1 MVRLAEID
9 PGMRAFLTHYK
20 CPSINTN
27 AWCIGPALNKRRVA
41 LISSAGLRRSDD
53 RPFSV
58 SATDYRI
65 LPLDKRDEIIQ
76 DHTNAS
82 HDRTGYLQDMNT
94 IFPLD
99 RLDEMAASNEIG
111 SVADYHYSFMGAT
124 QAEALEP
131 EVRSLAGVLKA
142 DQVDTVV
149 LCPV

>member
-20 CPSINTN
+20 CPPIDTH
-27 AWCIGPALNKRRVA
+27 AWSRGPDLSERRVA
-41 LISSAGLRRSDD
+41 LISSAGLRRRDD
-53 RPFSV
+53 RPFDIG
-58 SATDYRI
+58 AIDYRI
-65 LPLDKRDEIIQ
+65 LPMEKRDEIIQ

-82 HDRTGYLQDMNT
+82 HDRTGYLQDLNT

-111 SVADYHYSFMGAT
+111 SAADYHYSFMGAT
-124 QAEALEP
+124 QAQALEP
-131 EVRSLAGVLKA
+131 DVRRLAGLLKA
-142 DQVDTVV
+142 DEVDTVV

>member
-1 MVRLAEID
+1 MVRLTEID
-9 PGMRAFLTHYK
+9 PGMREFLTHFK
-20 CPSINTN
+20 CPPINTN
-27 AWCIGPALNKRRVA
+27 AWCVGPRLNKRRVA
-41 LISSAGLRRSDD
+41 LISSAGLRRRDD

-58 SATDYRI
+58 NATDYRI
-65 LPLDKRDEIIQ
+65 LPMDKHNEIIQ

-124 QAEALEP
+124 EAQELEP
-131 EVRSLAGVLKA
+131 EVRRLAGVLRA
-142 DQVDTVV
+142 DHVDTVV

>member
-9 PGMRAFLTHYK
+9 PGMRQFLINYK

-27 AWCIGPALNKRRVA
+27 AWSTGPALNKRRVA
-41 LISSAGLRRSDD
+41 LISSAGLRRRDD
-53 RPFSV
+53 HPFSV
-58 SATDYRI
+58 GAIDYRI
-65 LPLDKRDEIIQ
+65 VPMDKRDEIIQ

-82 HDRTGYLQDMNT
+82 HDRTGYLQDTNT

-111 SVADYHYSFMGAT
+111 SVAHYHYSFMGAT
-124 QAEALEP
+124 QAKDLEP
-131 EVRSLAGVLKA
+131 AVRKLSGVLKA